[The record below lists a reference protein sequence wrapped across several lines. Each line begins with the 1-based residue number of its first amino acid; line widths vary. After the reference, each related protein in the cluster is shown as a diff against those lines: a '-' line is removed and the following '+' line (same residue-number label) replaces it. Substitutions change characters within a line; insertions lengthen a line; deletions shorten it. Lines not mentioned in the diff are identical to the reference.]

1 MVDHPSREPEQSGT
15 DGACTDQPPGRAGS
29 AEEGYLPVEV
39 MGQGGA
45 QQPGGVS
52 CEDAGGEVGETLRIL

>member
-1 MVDHPSREPEQSGT
+1 MVHDPSREPEQSGT
-15 DGACTDQPPGRAGS
+15 DGASTDQPPSLMRS
-29 AEEGYLPVEV
+29 AQDGYVAVEV

-52 CEDAGGEVGETLRIL
+52 GEDARR